1 LRMQPMEHSPA
12 MQGIGGQVI
21 ANGDRGLAT
30 GTAASAEVTALVPAG
45 ADEVS
50 MLAAASFASEGVQMA
65 VLNAFAQQELARAGA
80 AYLEASGIYT
90 TVDGEN
96 AAILS

>member
-1 LRMQPMEHSPA
+1 MQPMSHNPGA
-12 MQGIGGQVI
+12 VGVGALVLPNGAGG
-21 ANGDRGLAT
+21 GAT

-50 MLAAASFASEGVQMA
+50 AHAALAFASEGVEA
-65 VLNAFAQQELARAGA
+65 LALNTFAQEELSRAGA
-80 AYLEASGIYT
+80 AYMEIAGIYT

-96 AAILS
+96 ASVLS